1 MFEYVCIDGSIS
13 WPKALRRR
21 ISFRFVGLDG
31 RDLRWIDCNGTL
43 WSSNSMLR
51 DGVTAIDGIDV
62 GVTWLVV
69 VFIEDGVSTLE
80 GGCFEAN
87 VDDGTDWKKMYFV
100 F

>member
-1 MFEYVCIDGSIS
+1 
-13 WPKALRRR
+13 
-21 ISFRFVGLDG
+21 
-31 RDLRWIDCNGTL
+31 
-43 WSSNSMLR
+43 MLR

-87 VDDGTDWKKMYFV
+87 VDDGTD
-100 F
+100 